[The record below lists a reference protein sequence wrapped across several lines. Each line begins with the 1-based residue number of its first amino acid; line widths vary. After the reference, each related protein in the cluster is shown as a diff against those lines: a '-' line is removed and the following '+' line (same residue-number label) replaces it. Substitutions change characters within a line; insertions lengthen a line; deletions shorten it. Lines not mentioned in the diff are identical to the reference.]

1 MRIAVLGTGMVGR
14 TLAPAFQKLGH
25 EVVVGT
31 RDPAA
36 TGARDDWTSD
46 LPLAPYGEVADGA
59 DVVVNATNGL
69 GSLAALGL
77 VGAEALAG
85 KVLLDVSNPLD
96 YSQGFLRL
104 AVKDGDSL
112 AEEIQRAFPRA
123 LVGKALNTVNCSVM
137 VDPSRVGD
145 GDTSIF
151 VASDHEETRRVA
163 RELLTA
169 LGWRD
174 IIEFEDLSAA
184 RGLEMWLPLWVRLMG
199 RVGSPDFNLKIVR

>member
-14 TLAPAFQKLGH
+14 TLAPAFQGLGH
-25 EVVVGT
+25 DVVAGT

-36 TGARDDWTSD
+36 TEARGDWTSD
-46 LPLAPYGEVADGA
+46 VPLAPYGEVAEGA

-69 GSLAALGL
+69 GSLSALGM
-77 VGAEALAG
+77 VGADALDG

-96 YSQGFLRL
+96 FSQGFLRL

-123 LVGKALNTVNCSVM
+123 LVAKTLNTVNCAVM
-137 VDPSRVGD
+137 ADPSRVGD

-151 VASDHEETRRVA
+151 VASDHQEARRVA

-174 IIEFEDLSAA
+174 IVELEELSAA
-184 RGLEMWLPLWVRLMG
+184 RGLEMWLPLWVNLRG
-199 RVGSPDFNLKIVR
+199 RFGTADFNLKLVR

>member
-14 TLAPAFQKLGH
+14 TLAPAFQRLGH
-25 EVVVGT
+25 DVVVGT
-31 RDPAA
+31 RDQAA
-36 TGARDDWTSD
+36 TRARDDWTLD
-46 LPLAPYGEVADGA
+46 LPLTPYGEVADGA

-69 GSLAALGL
+69 GSLAALGM

-85 KVLLDVSNPLD
+85 KVLLDVANPLD
-96 YSQGFLRL
+96 FSQGFLRL

-123 LVGKALNTVNCSVM
+123 LVAKTLNTVNCSVM
-137 VDPSRVGD
+137 VDPAHVGD
-145 GDTSIF
+145 GDTTIF
-151 VASDHEETRRVA
+151 VASDHAEARRVA

-174 IIEFEDLSAA
+174 IIELEELSAA
-184 RGLEMWLPLWVRLMG
+184 RGLELWLPLWVDLRRRLG
-199 RVGSPDFNLKIVR
+199 TVDFNLKLVR